1 MSYAIERT
9 KVGHKP
15 IDIIIISADACSL
28 TYGISPCTAT
38 GSPGDECFNTR
49 LTCQDVPNYDKTIK
63 EAKFCTDMAN
73 PPAGYIPALKS
84 VSISPTKVEVGSL
97 GVRGSV
103 SIKLKDF
110 PHHDRGLDPYVD
122 NRSYAPRGTFW
133 SKYLAR
139 NRYLVGREVIY
150 GKGFLP
156 GSDVYQLTT
165 EAGEILTTESSE
177 ALTTETLVFGNDFVE
192 NRTYII
198 EALSGALSITGKD
211 RLKLADD
218 NRVQIPIASD
228 GTLLADI
235 NSSVT
240 SLSVQSGE
248 GATGAGDGVAYAPSG
263 TLRVGSEEMTYTR
276 STDVFTVV
284 RGVNGTEA
292 KEHKADD
299 TVQECHIFIGN
310 GVDILHDILVNH
322 IGIGE
327 SKVPYDAGLTT
338 PTGTDD
344 IWDDEKGNWLSSY
357 NYERTVS
364 DPTGTGTLIKQL
376 LLEMNCLMWHDLVA
390 DEIILKSNS
399 PNLSNLGINVY
410 TDDNFIEGSV
420 SRKILEDKRV
430 SRCWVHFNKTDNSK
444 SDTNRQNYSIV
455 YADIDATSEGVDLYG
470 TKKVVRFYAPW
481 TRVQALASTL
491 AGRTINRFSQSPSLI
506 KFSLWAKDANLG
518 IGELLDISSH
528 EIQDV
533 TGANELHRSQIIS
546 IKEDG
551 SKFHYES
558 ISSHYTDKYA
568 FWVPSG
574 VLNAAVDI
582 SEATDTS
589 FEFKNT
595 GGYDFGQLEDSGTL
609 YFVDGEEV
617 TYTGKNGNYA
627 IGITRGANGSTAVA
641 KVEYASASNT
651 PDFAFA
657 SENQKQTLAFYDND
671 YRYI

>member
-1 MSYAIERT
+1 MSYAIEKV

-15 IDIIIISADACSL
+15 IETITIRADACSL
-28 TYGISPCTAT
+28 TYGVSPCTAT
-38 GSPGDECFNTR
+38 GNPGDECHNTR
-49 LTCQDVPNYDKTIK
+49 VTCQDVPNYDKTIK

-84 VSISPTKVEVGSL
+84 VSISPTTVEAGSL
-97 GVRGSV
+97 GVRGSI
-103 SIKLKDF
+103 SIQLKDF

-122 NRSYAPRGTFW
+122 NRSYVPRGTFW
-133 SKYLAR
+133 GKYLAV
-139 NRYLVGREVIY
+139 NRYLVGREVVY

-156 GSDVYQLTT
+156 TDGSIFDDTY
-165 EAGEILTTESSE
+165 I
-177 ALTTETLVFGNDFVE
+177 E

-198 EALSGALSITGKD
+198 EALSGALNITGKD
-211 RLKLADD
+211 RLKLTDD
-218 NRVQIPIASD
+218 ERVQIPIASD

-248 GATGAGDGVAYAPSG
+248 GATGAGDGNAYASSG

-276 STDVFTVV
+276 STDTFTVV

-292 KEHKADD
+292 KDHKADD
-299 TVQECHIFIGN
+299 TVQECHIFSDN

-322 IGIGE
+322 VGIDE
-327 SKVPYDAGLTT
+327 SKVPYDAGLGT
-338 PTGTDD
+338 PTGTND
-344 IWDDEKGNWLSSY
+344 IWDDEKDNWLSSY
-357 NYERTVS
+357 NFERTVS
-364 DPTGTGTLIKQL
+364 DPTGAGTLIKQL
-376 LLEMNCLMWHDLVA
+376 LLEMNCFMWHDLVT

-410 TDDNFIEGSV
+410 TDANFIKGSV
-420 SRKILEDKRV
+420 SRKILEEKRI

-444 SDTNRQNYSIV
+444 SDTDRQNYSTV
-455 YADIDATSEGVDLYG
+455 YADIDDVSEGVDLYG
-470 TKKVVRFYAPW
+470 TKKVARFYAPW
-481 TRVQALASTL
+481 TRTQALASTL

-551 SKFHYES
+551 SEFHYEA

-568 FWVPSG
+568 FWVPSC
-574 VLNAAVDI
+574 VLNAAVDS
-582 SEATDTS
+582 SEATDIS
-589 FEFKNT
+589 FEFKNA

-609 YFVDGEEV
+609 YFVDGEQV
-617 TYTGKNGNYA
+617 TYTGKTGNYA
-627 IGITRGANGSTAVA
+627 TGITRGANGSTAVA
-641 KVEYASASNT
+641 KIEYASASNT

-657 SENQKQTLAFYDND
+657 SESQKQTLAFYDND